1 VDKAGPNLRPLGS
14 EQPET
19 SWAICSG
26 IQLAALLAVLLFP
39 VAALHAAA
47 LRIERIVITVS
58 DLDRTE
64 AFYRDGL
71 GFATVARKA
80 VADPAIGRLLG
91 ISGPVD
97 TLTMAL
103 GREQVEFIRFKEQGR
118 SYPEAS
124 RSPDLWFQ
132 HFAVVVSDMDAA
144 YARLQTVQ
152 FKPISDGGPQTLP
165 KEDGGV
171 KAFKFRDPDGHPLE
185 LLYFP
190 AGQGREV
197 WHSHDQGPVELG
209 IDHTAISVSET
220 LTSLYFYHGLLGM
233 KAAYEVTNKGAAQ
246 DRLDGI
252 ESAQVRIT
260 GLRPRSPDG
269 AGIEL
274 LDYRNAPR
282 GRPSPNS
289 RANDLWH
296 AHIVMRVSE
305 LDRIVSALGRHK
317 VRLVSPG
324 IVPLAD
330 GRRAVEVADPDG
342 HELVLEEQMK
352 STALHARKRE
362 PQ

>member
-1 VDKAGPNLRPLGS
+1 VDRTLANLQLLGEPREPARVIS
-14 EQPET
+14 
-19 SWAICSG
+19 SWVRI
-26 IQLAALLAVLLFP
+26 AALLTVLLLP
-39 VAALHAAA
+39 VAALHANA

-80 VADPAIGRLLG
+80 AADPSIGRLLG
-91 ISGPVD
+91 IHGPINS
-97 TLTMAL
+97 LTMAL

-118 SYPEAS
+118 SYPEDS
-124 RSPDLWFQ
+124 RSQDLWFQ

-144 YARLQTVQ
+144 YARLRTVG

-171 KAFKFRDPDGHPLE
+171 RAFKFRDPDGHPLE

-190 AGQGREV
+190 AGQGRQV
-197 WHSHDQGPVELG
+197 WHSQDQGPVDLG

-220 LTSLYFYHGLLGM
+220 PASMAFYRGLLGM

-252 ESAQVRIT
+252 EHARVRIT
-260 GLRPRSPDG
+260 GLRPRSRDG

-274 LDYRNAPR
+274 LDYRNEPR
-282 GRPSPNS
+282 GRPSPAS
-289 RANDLWH
+289 RTNDLWH

-305 LDRIVSALGRHK
+305 LDRMVSALTRNK
-317 VRLVSPG
+317 ARVVSPG
-324 IVPLAD
+324 IVRLAD
-330 GRRAVEVADPDG
+330 GRRAVEITDPDG
-342 HELVLEEQMK
+342 HELMLEE
-352 STALHARKRE
+352 
-362 PQ
+362 

>member
-1 VDKAGPNLRPLGS
+1 MGSTITKRGTSGS
-14 EQPET
+14 ETYGPAT
-19 SWAICSG
+19 SIILWVR
-26 IQLAALLAVLLFP
+26 LTVLLTVLLFP

-80 VADPAIGRLLG
+80 IADPAIGRLLG
-91 ISGPVD
+91 ISGHID

-103 GREQVEFIRFKEQGR
+103 GREQVEFIRFQEQGR
-118 SYPEAS
+118 SYPEDS

-132 HFAVVVSDMDAA
+132 HFAVVVADIDAA
-144 YARLQTVQ
+144 YARLRTVG

-171 KAFKFRDPDGHPLE
+171 RAFKFRDPDGHPLE

-190 AGQGREV
+190 AAQGREV
-197 WHSHDQGPVELG
+197 WHSLDQRPVDLG

-220 LTSLYFYHGLLGM
+220 PASMAFYHGLLGM
-233 KAAYEVTNKGAAQ
+233 KAAYEVTNKGATQ

-252 ESAQVRIT
+252 KNARVRIT

-282 GRPSPNS
+282 GRPSPAS
-289 RANDLWH
+289 RTNDLWH

-305 LDRIVSALGRHK
+305 LDRMVSALTRNK
-317 VRLVSPG
+317 ARVVSPG
-324 IVPLAD
+324 IVRLAD
-330 GRRAVEVADPDG
+330 GRRAVEITDPDG
-342 HELVLEEQMK
+342 HELMLEE
-352 STALHARKRE
+352 
-362 PQ
+362 

>member
-1 VDKAGPNLRPLGS
+1 VDKAGANLQPPGS
-14 EQPET
+14 EPREP
-19 SWAICSG
+19 SPAIC
-26 IQLAALLAVLLFP
+26 LAIRLALLTVLLFP

-71 GFATVARKA
+71 GFATMARKA
-80 VADPAIGRLLG
+80 IADPAIGRLLG
-91 ISGPVD
+91 ISGPID

-103 GREQVEFIRFKEQGR
+103 GREQIEFMRFQERGR
-118 SYPEAS
+118 SYPDDS

-171 KAFKFRDPDGHPLE
+171 RAFKFRDPDGHPLE

-197 WHSHDQGPVELG
+197 WHSHDQLPVDLG

-220 LTSLYFYHGLLGM
+220 PASMAFYRGLLGM

-252 ESAQVRIT
+252 EDARVRIT
-260 GLRPRSPDG
+260 GLRPRSRDG

-274 LDYRNAPR
+274 LDYPNEPR
-282 GRPSPNS
+282 GRPSPAS
-289 RANDLWH
+289 RTNDLWH

-305 LDRIVSALGRHK
+305 LDRMVSTLARHK
-317 VRLVSPG
+317 VRVVSPG
-324 IVPLAD
+324 IVPLAA
-330 GRRAVEVADPDG
+330 GRRAVEIADPDG
-342 HELVLEEQMK
+342 HELVLEEQSK
-352 STALHARKRE
+352 SSALPARKRGA
-362 PQ
+362 Q